1 MTNKDQVMTTFG
13 EGILKHFEKI
23 GVEGISVIVIDHVRI
38 ILNVLGKNIATRVPY
53 NVISNA
59 MKNIESFGTL
69 RYEII
74 SELTIG
80 LRTIVDG
87 STRPTGKKRVR
98 RRRV

>member
-1 MTNKDQVMTTFG
+1 MTNKDRVMTTFG
-13 EGILKHFEKI
+13 SGILKHFKKI
-23 GVEGISVIVIDHVRI
+23 GIDGRSVIVIDHVRI
-38 ILNVLGKNIATRVPY
+38 ILNVLGRNIATRVPY

-59 MKNIESFGTL
+59 MKNIESFKVL

-87 STRPTGKKRVR
+87 STGSIKC
-98 RRRV
+98 RRV

>member
-1 MTNKDQVMTTFG
+1 MTNKDKVMTTFAA
-13 EGILKHFEKI
+13 GILKHFERL
-23 GVEGISVIVIDHVRI
+23 GIDGRQEIVIDHVRI
-38 ILNVLGKNIATRVPY
+38 ILNVKGKNIATRVPY

-80 LRTIVDG
+80 LRTIVDDI
-87 STRPTGKKRVR
+87 R